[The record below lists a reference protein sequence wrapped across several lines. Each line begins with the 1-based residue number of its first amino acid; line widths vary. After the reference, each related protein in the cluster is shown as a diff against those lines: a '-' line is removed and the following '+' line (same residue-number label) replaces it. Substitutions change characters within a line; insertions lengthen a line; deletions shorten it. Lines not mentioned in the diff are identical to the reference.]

1 MAFNRRDPHKMN
13 SKAEVRAG
21 VYELYGDKMTKEELE
36 DKIERIWASYTTRL
50 AAMGLVP
57 PEDDEE

>member
-1 MAFNRRDPHKMN
+1 MGFMRGDPNKMN
-13 SKAEVRAG
+13 TKAQLRAI
-21 VYELYGDKMTKEELE
+21 VYELYGDEMTKEELE
-36 DKIERIWASYTTRL
+36 AKIERIWASYTTRL

>member
-1 MAFNRRDPHKMN
+1 MGFMRGDKNKLH
-13 SKAEVRAG
+13 SKAVLRAV
-21 VYELYGDKMTKEELE
+21 VYELDEGRATKEES
-36 DKIERIWASYTTRL
+36 DARIERIWASYTTRL